1 MTIRKVNKEEDEISS
16 YEFIGSPFQ
25 GENFE
30 AMKIEAAKKKLAK
43 PHFLSRKVI
52 KEILEKYNKPN
63 NKK

>member
-1 MTIRKVNKEEDEISS
+1 MALRKANKAEDEISS

-52 KEILEKYNKPN
+52 REILEKYNKLN
-63 NKK
+63 IKK